1 MHHDRN
7 RNTPTKQQWW
17 RADVRVA
24 TQDRARLRDLEGAAL
39 RLLEQHFVQV
49 VFSDGASSL
58 ISEEEALVNYFLQH
72 GVDTG
77 PEQIPFYRYVF
88 QRLNDHYQEL
98 AEDWESPNNG
108 ECRANIKA
116 ENPLLG
122 LWAECRAEDDVAERI
137 NQRSEAKRR

>member
-1 MHHDRN
+1 MTVTEIRPLSN
-7 RNTPTKQQWW
+7 NGGEPT
-17 RADVRVA
+17 VRVA

-77 PEQIPFYRYVF
+77 PEQRPFYRYVF

-98 AEDWESPNNG
+98 AEDWESRIMEN
-108 ECRANIKA
+108 A
-116 ENPLLG
+116 E
-122 LWAECRAEDDVAERI
+122 
-137 NQRSEAKRR
+137 QT